1 MTASDNKYKM
11 ELDVLTA
18 AFELGPILPGT
29 PAAQRLAEAYPGEQE
44 ALTVIADYLIE
55 ERFLFPLFD
64 SNTGV
69 QVRNGRARGITPK
82 GMDRLNRLRHPI
94 RTWIVDNWF
103 PVAVSATTALIGIIS
118 IAVNAA
124 A

>member
-1 MTASDNKYKM
+1 MKDSDNKYKM
-11 ELDVLTA
+11 ELDVLAA
-18 AFELGPILPGT
+18 AFDLGPILPGS
-29 PAAQRLAEAYPGEQE
+29 PAAQSLDEAYPGEQE
-44 ALTVIADYLIE
+44 ALTVVADYLIE

-64 SNTGV
+64 STGL

-94 RTWIVDNWF
+94 RTWTVENWF
-103 PVAVSATTALIGIIS
+103 PLAVATTTALIGIIS

-124 A
+124 T

>member
-1 MTASDNKYKM
+1 MKDSDDKYKM
-11 ELDVLTA
+11 ELDVLAA
-18 AFELGPILPGT
+18 AFDLGAILPGT
-29 PAAQRLAEAYPGEQE
+29 PAAQSLDEAYPGEQE
-44 ALTVIADYLIE
+44 ALTVVADYLIE

-64 SNTGV
+64 PTTGL

-94 RTWIVDNWF
+94 RTWIVENWF
-103 PVAVSATTALIGIIS
+103 PVAVATTTAFLGIIS

-124 A
+124 T

>member
-1 MTASDNKYKM
+1 MKDSDNKYKM
-11 ELDVLTA
+11 ELDVLAA
-18 AFELGPILPGT
+18 AFDLGPILPGS
-29 PAAQRLAEAYPGEQE
+29 PAAQSLDEAYPGELE
-44 ALTVIADYLIE
+44 ALTVVADYLIE

-64 SNTGV
+64 STGL

-94 RTWIVDNWF
+94 RTWIVENWF
-103 PVAVSATTALIGIIS
+103 PVAVATTTALIGIIS

-124 A
+124 T